1 MLLTF
6 HYHHQHQK
14 KKAMKAIEL
23 LLLALVCK
31 SILGKKLFG
40 YNMNQ
45 NTRGKCYLLEA
56 QNYFIPISSIRINNV
71 SWLNKMSNVT
81 IPLVI
86 ADQKYD
92 IV

>member
-14 KKAMKAIEL
+14 KKAMKAIER

-45 NTRGKCYLLEA
+45 NT
-56 QNYFIPISSIRINNV
+56 
-71 SWLNKMSNVT
+71 
-81 IPLVI
+81 
-86 ADQKYD
+86 
-92 IV
+92 